1 VKSGSSAGDSFVI
14 QEQNAGIGEQVL
26 NKAAELA
33 VSNQL
38 NSAETID
45 IKINSELLQLI
56 QGEVNSLR
64 LQGEGLVTPQDL
76 RIGELDLQIG
86 KIAVNLLSAT
96 LGKIELTQPT
106 NASVRLTF
114 TTADVNLA
122 LNSEYLRNQIRQV
135 EIPTTN
141 QAMMI
146 DLQHAECKLPG
157 DGKFVIKVEFLAHLA
172 DKVQSAALEVALRI
186 GEGGEYIAF
195 EQGHYVEGKD
205 LPLELTAAL
214 LMMISKLVKLRDFQ
228 YEDIALHL
236 KQVDVET
243 DKITLWLNALIHQIP
258 S

>member
-1 VKSGSSAGDSFVI
+1 M
-14 QEQNAGIGEQVL
+14 QEQNAGMGEQAL

-33 VSNQL
+33 VSSKL

-45 IKINSELLQLI
+45 IKINSEVLQLI
-56 QGEVNSLR
+56 QGELNSLT

-76 RIGELDLQIG
+76 RIGELDLKIG
-86 KIAVNLLSAT
+86 KIAVNLLSAA
-96 LGKIELTQPT
+96 LGKIELTEPT
-106 NASVRLTF
+106 NASVRLVF

-122 LNSEYLRNQIRQV
+122 LNSEYVRNQVRKI
-135 EIPTTN
+135 EIPTKN

-157 DGKFVIKVEFLAHLA
+157 NNKFVMKAEFLVHLA
-172 DKVQSAALEVALRI
+172 DKVQSAALEVVLRI
-186 GEGGEYIAF
+186 AEGGQYIAF
-195 EQGHYVEGKD
+195 EQGYYFEGKD

-214 LMMISKLVKLRDFQ
+214 LMMISKLVNLRDFQ

-236 KQVDVET
+236 KQVDVEI
-243 DKITLWLNALIHQIP
+243 DKITLWLNALISQIP